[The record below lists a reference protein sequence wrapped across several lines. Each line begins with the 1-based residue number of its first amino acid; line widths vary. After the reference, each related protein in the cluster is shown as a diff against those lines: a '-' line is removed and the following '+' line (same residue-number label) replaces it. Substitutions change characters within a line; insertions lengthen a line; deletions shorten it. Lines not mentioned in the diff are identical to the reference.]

1 MAPHSSARLRN
12 CPHSAQRRHNLTR
25 CCSEAE
31 AVDSALCWILQS
43 PYPSSNR
50 RGKLDQ
56 ENCRWMTASHR
67 EAQSHSDCIPAPP
80 LRRIG
85 SAPRQTATNELLLPP
100 AFKNRA
106 HSPRSG
112 RSQPSTPREFPW
124 RPRPGPRGL
133 AALPWRQL
141 GSWGSGAP
149 AHRRLR
155 TRRSLCVRPVPR

>member
-12 CPHSAQRRHNLTR
+12 CPHSVQRRHSLTR
-25 CCSEAE
+25 CCSGAE

-43 PYPSSNR
+43 RYPSSNR
-50 RGKLDQ
+50 RGKRSGKLQVDD
-56 ENCRWMTASHR
+56 S
-67 EAQSHSDCIPAPP
+67 IPPWSAEPQRLHP
-80 LRRIG
+80 GPALAAHWLRP
-85 SAPRQTATNELLLPP
+85 PRQAATNELLLPP
-100 AFKNRA
+100 AFKNCA